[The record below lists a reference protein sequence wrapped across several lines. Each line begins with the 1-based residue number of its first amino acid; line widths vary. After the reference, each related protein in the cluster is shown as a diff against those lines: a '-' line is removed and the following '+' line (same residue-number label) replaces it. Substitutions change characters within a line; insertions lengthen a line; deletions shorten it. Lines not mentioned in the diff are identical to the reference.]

1 MPIYNF
7 LEYSSNYYEPIGS
20 LWCYSKD
27 ETNFNTDI
35 DNTENFKSF
44 EYKTKLLRNAETEEA
59 NGILKKRRSLCY

>member
-35 DNTENFKSF
+35 DNTEF
-44 EYKTKLLRNAETEEA
+44 
-59 NGILKKRRSLCY
+59 